1 MNISDIDFS
10 RVNKKTIE
18 KFFIKEKIS
27 HTDELIPLCF
37 SEDKGSYSKH
47 TKEYVV
53 KADIDSIWNC
63 YVYLHPTQCWDSD
76 MISFGM
82 MYSRAQKKLYYR
94 DSEYDS
100 LQPGQL
106 YFISLKIIGSI
117 FQIPVIHEISQV
129 DHHKKIIKSC
139 YLKSGRSE
147 GSQWIKLFKID
158 DHTTKIIH
166 ETKYKCESVLREK
179 HLYPYFHS
187 KAVNQFHGNIKEAV
201 GKSELIQEPSSVSDS
216 IPRKALAS

>member
-1 MNISDIDFS
+1 MQISEIDFS

-18 KFFIKEKIS
+18 KFFVKERIS
-27 HTDELIPLCF
+27 HTNELIPLCF
-37 SEDKGSYSKH
+37 MDENGPYSTH
-47 TKEYVV
+47 SKEYLVNSN
-53 KADIDSIWNC
+53 IDTLWKS

-82 MYSRAQKKLYYR
+82 MYSRSQRKIFYR
-94 DSEYDS
+94 DSEYDY

-106 YFISLKIIGSI
+106 YFISLKIIGSV

-129 DHHKKIIKSC
+129 DHENKIIKSC
-139 YLKSGRSE
+139 YLKSGKSE

-158 DHTTKIIH
+158 ENTTRILH
-166 ETKYKCESVLREK
+166 ETKYKCESKLREK

-187 KAVNQFHGNIKEAV
+187 KAVDQFHGNIKDEV
-201 GKSELIQEPSSVSDS
+201 MKIRLNQNQPD
-216 IPRKALAS
+216 IPQARTGKALAG